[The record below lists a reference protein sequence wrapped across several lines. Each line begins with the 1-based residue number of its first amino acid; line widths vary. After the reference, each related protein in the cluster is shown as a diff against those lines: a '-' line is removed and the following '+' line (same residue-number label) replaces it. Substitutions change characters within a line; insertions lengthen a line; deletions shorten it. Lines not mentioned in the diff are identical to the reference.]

1 MNPNTKYLLK
11 MLIIGLWLM
20 LLARLS
26 YGQYYVYPDR
36 AGVYVKVPCTYER
49 KDHYENKI
57 DSLGDYDCEKLVKIS
72 ELDSDYLIDYS
83 YGQSIRYHT
92 PDSIEVNQIGFVVWQ
107 RYPIYVSEKDSIVTW
122 DFILKKDT
130 LWFDENKPIAL
141 PGNYEKQLSR
151 KIWKKK

>member
-1 MNPNTKYLLK
+1 

-20 LLARLS
+20 LLAKMS
-26 YGQYYVYPDR
+26 YGQ
-36 AGVYVKVPCTYER
+36 
-49 KDHYENKI
+49 
-57 DSLGDYDCEKLVKIS
+57 DSY
-72 ELDSDYLIDYS
+72 
-83 YGQSIRYHT
+83 T

-107 RYPIYVSEKDSIVTW
+107 RYPVFVSEEDSVVTW

-151 KIWKKK
+151 KIKRER